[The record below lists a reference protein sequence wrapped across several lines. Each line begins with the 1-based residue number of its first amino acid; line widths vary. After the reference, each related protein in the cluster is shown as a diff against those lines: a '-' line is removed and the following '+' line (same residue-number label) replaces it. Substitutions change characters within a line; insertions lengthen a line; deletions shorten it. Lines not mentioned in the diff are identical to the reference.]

1 MNRLQPLGLALPVLI
16 APMFLSS
23 LLAGDMTPEDESL
36 SIDGSARQERTTQRP
51 TQRTRSS
58 SATVSQEIRRINGR
72 LAALM
77 RESDSLR
84 ARIVAVETNFQEVTG
99 VMPELKATLQS
110 AVKAKTA
117 MDSSELAMVNQFSLL
132 MNKIRLLEDKASFI
146 DSTNFEILSQLV
158 LIENK
163 IVSLTQSF
171 SDIMAARQPANLSGG
186 ARLSDDEFRQRY
198 IDALKTYQRGE
209 FREAGDAFIDLIKNG
224 GSHDLADNAQ
234 YWLAECF
241 YATNNYKRAI
251 MEFGRVFDYAGTDKG
266 DDAQLKISRS
276 YWNAG
281 NHDRARAEFQK
292 LLAEY
297 PRTDLSDSAP
307 QYLK

>member
-23 LLAGDMTPEDESL
+23 LLAGDMTPENESL

-99 VMPELKATLQS
+99 VMPELKATLES

-132 MNKIRLLEDKASFI
+132 MNKISLLEDKASFI

-186 ARLSDDEFRQRY
+186 ARLSDGEFRQRY
-198 IDALKTYQRGE
+198 IDALKTYQRGD
-209 FREAGDAFIDLIKNG
+209 FREAGDSFIDLIKNG
-224 GSHDLADNAQ
+224 GSHDLADNSQ

-266 DDAQLKISRS
+266 DDAQLKIARS

-297 PRTDLSDSAP
+297 PQTDLSDSAP

>member
-1 MNRLQPLGLALPVLI
+1 MNRLQFLGLVLLVLN
-16 APMFLSS
+16 APMFLSP
-23 LLAGDMTPEDESL
+23 LLAGGMTPEDESL
-36 SIDGSARQERTTQRP
+36 SIDGSARQDQTTQRTTQRA
-51 TQRTRSS
+51 RST
-58 SATVSQEIRRINGR
+58 ATSVSQELRRINGR
-72 LAALM
+72 LAVLR
-77 RESDSLR
+77 RENDSLR
-84 ARIVAVETNFQEVTG
+84 ARIAVVETNFQEVTG

-110 AVKAKTA
+110 AVKAKAA

-132 MNKIRLLEDKASFI
+132 MNKISLLEDKAAFI

-171 SDIMAARQPANLSGG
+171 NDIMAARQPASFSGT
-186 ARLSDDEFRQRY
+186 ARLSDDEYRRRY
-198 IDALKTYQRGE
+198 IEALKTYQRGD
-209 FREAGDAFIDLIKNG
+209 FREAGDLFSDLIKNG
-224 GSHDLADNAQ
+224 GSHDLADNSQ

-241 YATNNYKRAI
+241 YATNNFKRAI
-251 MEFGRVFDYAGTDKG
+251 MEFGRVFDYAGTDKS
-266 DDAQLKISRS
+266 DDAQLKIARS

-297 PRTDLSDSAP
+297 PETDLSDAAP

>member
-1 MNRLQPLGLALPVLI
+1 MNRLQPFGWVLLVLI
-16 APMFLSS
+16 APMFLVP
-23 LLAGDMTPEDESL
+23 LFAGDLASGDVSL
-36 SIDGSARQERTTQRP
+36 GIDGRTGLERSAQRP

-58 SATVSQEIRRINGR
+58 SASVSQELRRINGR
-72 LAALM
+72 MAALR
-77 RESDSLR
+77 RESDSLQ
-84 ARIVAVETNFQEVTG
+84 ARITLLETNFQEMTG

-110 AVKAKTA
+110 SVEAKAA

-132 MNKIRLLEDKASFI
+132 MNKINLLEDKAAFI

-158 LIENK
+158 MIENK

-171 SDIMAARQPANLSGG
+171 TDIMAARQPASLSG
-186 ARLSDDEFRQRY
+186 ASRLSDDEFRRRY
-198 IDALKTYQRGE
+198 IEALKTYQRGE
-209 FREAGDAFIDLIKNG
+209 FREAGNLFSDLVTRG
-224 GSHDLADNAQ
+224 GSRELADNSQ

-241 YATNNYKRAI
+241 YATHDFKRAI

-266 DDAQLKISRS
+266 DDAQLKIARS

-297 PRTDLSDSAP
+297 PETDLRDAAP